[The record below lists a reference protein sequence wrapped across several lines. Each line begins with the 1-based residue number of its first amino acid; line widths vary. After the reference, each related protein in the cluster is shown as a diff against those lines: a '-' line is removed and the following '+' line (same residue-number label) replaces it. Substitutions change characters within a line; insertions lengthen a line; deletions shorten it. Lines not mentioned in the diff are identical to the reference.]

1 MPGHSRNDTKSPT
14 SYRIKGWRRT
24 LNSASRAI
32 TSNRQ
37 KLANVAIFPVT
48 FRRCFLQFLPGFALR
63 VESDVTYSK
72 QTTAH
77 FLPGATTTYQ
87 PHSGFSKIAHS
98 IPSPLV
104 ICSALDPAKTLRNA
118 GARTA
123 VSGHNDAAKH

>member
-1 MPGHSRNDTKSPT
+1 MTAHSRNDIKSPNPY
-14 SYRIKGWRRT
+14 SPGLWRRA
-24 LNSASRAI
+24 LHSVSRAT
-32 TSNRQ
+32 TSNHE
-37 KLANVAIFPVT
+37 KFANIENIPVT

-63 VESDVTYSK
+63 VENDVTYSK
-72 QTTAH
+72 QTTAD
-77 FLPGATTTYQ
+77 FLPGATTTCQ
-87 PHSGFSKIAHS
+87 PHSVFSKIAHS

>member
-1 MPGHSRNDTKSPT
+1 MD
-14 SYRIKGWRRT
+14 WRRELQPVPAT
-24 LNSASRAI
+24 NTSIAKNSRMWG
-32 TSNRQ
+32 T
-37 KLANVAIFPVT
+37 FPVT
-48 FRRCFLQFLPGFALR
+48 FHRCFLLFLPGFALR

-72 QTTAH
+72 QKTAH

-87 PHSGFSKIAHS
+87 PHSVFSKIAHS

>member
-24 LNSASRAI
+24 FNSVSRAI

-37 KLANVAIFPVT
+37 KLANVANFPVT

-87 PHSGFSKIAHS
+87 PHSVFSKIAHS